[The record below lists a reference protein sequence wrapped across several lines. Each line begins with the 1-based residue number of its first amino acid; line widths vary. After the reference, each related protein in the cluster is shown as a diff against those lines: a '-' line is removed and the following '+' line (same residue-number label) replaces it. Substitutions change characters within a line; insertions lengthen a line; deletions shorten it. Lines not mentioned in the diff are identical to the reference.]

1 MGFSFSSQVYLRA
14 GQCVQKDTGREG
26 FKGLTERHRVVTNR
40 FGRAPAAGWDG
51 VLVTSRVKTYNSR
64 AGNKW
69 MYPVPPVEL
78 S

>member
-1 MGFSFSSQVYLRA
+1 MSRRTLGERVSKASL
-14 GQCVQKDTGREG
+14 KD
-26 FKGLTERHRVVTNR
+26 RVVTNR
-40 FGRAPAAGWDG
+40 FGRAPAAGCDG